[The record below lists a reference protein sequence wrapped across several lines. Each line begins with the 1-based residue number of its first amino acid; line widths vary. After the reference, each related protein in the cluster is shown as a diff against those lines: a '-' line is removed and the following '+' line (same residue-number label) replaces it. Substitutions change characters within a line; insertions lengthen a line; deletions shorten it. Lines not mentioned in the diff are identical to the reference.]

1 MSAPRLHHVSVTCA
15 DLERSIAF
23 YGGLIEL
30 PFLGRGGSDD
40 PELSTI
46 TGLPD
51 TRVLWAEFDL
61 GGGQVLELLEYVS
74 PRGER
79 VRQRTNDAGSGHIGL
94 AVEDIDVT
102 HRRLVESGVVVRSE
116 PIELTEEGEWH
127 GVRAM
132 YALDPDG
139 VTVELVERVRAPRVV
154 VIPEAEPE
162 RVEGP

>member
-1 MSAPRLHHVSVTCA
+1 MSTPRLHHVSVTCA

-23 YGGLIEL
+23 YGGLLEL
-30 PFLGRGGSDD
+30 PVLGRGGSDG

-51 TRVLWAEFDL
+51 TRVRWAELDL

-74 PRGER
+74 PRGEPL
-79 VRQRTNDAGSGHIGL
+79 RQRTNDAGSGHIGF
-94 AVEDIDVT
+94 AVDDIDVM
-102 HRRLVESGVVVRSE
+102 HRRLSEGGAVVRSE
-116 PIELTEEGEWH
+116 PVALAEAGEWH
-127 GVRAM
+127 GVRTM

-139 VTVELVERVRAPRVV
+139 VTVELVEGVPAPRVV

-162 RVEGP
+162 RAERP